1 MQACRER
8 QKKADEMGFNKRNA
22 KSVQACRKRQKEVD
36 EEGFNKHNTKAVQAC
51 QKRQLENDEEGYRK
65 NKKVANQRHY
75 RKIGTS
81 LDAAIKKFHREI
93 LYGPAFECVCCR
105 TMNFRHN
112 VVEYSKTTRTNI
124 RRKADEAHAKD
135 YNSRIQQVLKF
146 FSWPFQNSFC
156 VFEIQAV

>member
-51 QKRQLENDEEGYRK
+51 QKRQLEDDEAGYRK
-65 NKKVANQRHY
+65 NKKMANQNHY
-75 RKIGTS
+75 RKRGTS
-81 LDAAIKKFHREI
+81 QDAAIKKFHQEI
-93 LYGPAFECVCCR
+93 LYGPAFACVCCR

-112 VVEYSKTTRTNI
+112 VVEYSKTSQTNI
-124 RRKADEAHAKD
+124 RKKADEAHAMD
-135 YNSRIQQVLKF
+135 YNSRIQQVIDLFVLTFLKLLLCL
-146 FSWPFQNSFC
+146 SKKS
-156 VFEIQAV
+156 